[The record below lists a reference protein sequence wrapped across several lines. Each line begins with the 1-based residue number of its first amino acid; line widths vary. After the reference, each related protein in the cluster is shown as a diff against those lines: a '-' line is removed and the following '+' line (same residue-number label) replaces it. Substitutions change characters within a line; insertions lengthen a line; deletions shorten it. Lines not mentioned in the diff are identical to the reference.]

1 MLGYIL
7 RRCAMLIPVIF
18 GVVFIVFVMMY
29 VTPGDPARMVLG
41 EQAPQVDVD
50 NLRAEMGLDDPFLL
64 QFGRYVYN
72 AVVHADIGRS
82 YITKRPVWNELM
94 TAFPIT
100 LKLSALAMGIALLVG
115 IPCGIVTAVRQYS
128 IFDNIVTLFA
138 LIGISMPVF
147 WLGLLLILLFTVK
160 LAWLPPSGFDSI
172 QAMIMPAV
180 TLGLQSVAIIT
191 RMTRSSMLE
200 VVRQDYIRT
209 ARSKGQKESVVIR
222 KHALPNALVPVV
234 TIAGI
239 QFGILL
245 GGAVLTEIIF
255 SIPGLG
261 RLMVSS
267 IEMRDYPMVQ
277 GGVLFIALAFCLVNL
292 GVDLL
297 YAWLDPRIKSQY
309 T

>member
-1 MLGYIL
+1 
-7 RRCAMLIPVIF
+7 MLIPVIF
-18 GVVFIVFVMMY
+18 GVVFIVFVMLY
-29 VTPGDPARMVLG
+29 ITPGDPARMVLG
-41 EQAPQVDVD
+41 EQAPQADVD

-64 QFGRYVYN
+64 QFGRYVYK
-72 AVVHADIGRS
+72 AVAHGDIGRS
-82 YITKRPVWNELM
+82 YITKRPVIGEIM

-100 LKLSALAMGIALLVG
+100 LKLSAMAMGIALLVG
-115 IPCGIVTAVRQYS
+115 IPCGIVTAVKQYS

-147 WLGLLLILLFTVK
+147 WLGLLLILLFTVR
-160 LAWLPPSGFDSI
+160 LAWLPPSGFDSFD
-172 QAMIMPAV
+172 AMIMPAV

-277 GGVLFIALAFCLVNL
+277 GGVLLIAVAFCLVNL

>member
-7 RRCAMLIPVIF
+7 RRCAMLIPVIL
-18 GVVFIVFVMMY
+18 GVVFIVFALMY

-50 NLRAEMGLDDPFLL
+50 NLRAEMGLNDPFLL
-64 QFGRYVYN
+64 QFGRYVYK

-94 TAFPIT
+94 TAFPVT

-160 LAWLPPSGFDSI
+160 LGWLPPSGFDSV

-209 ARSKGQKESVVIR
+209 ARSKGQKESVVIW

-309 T
+309 S

>member
-7 RRCAMLIPVIF
+7 RRCAMLIPVIL

-41 EQAPQVDVD
+41 EQAPQEDVD
-50 NLRAEMGLDDPFLL
+50 NLRAEMGLDDPFLF
-64 QFGRYVYN
+64 QFGRYVYK
-72 AVVHADIGRS
+72 AVVHGDIGRS
-82 YITKRPVWNELM
+82 YITKRPVWDELM

-115 IPCGIVTAVRQYS
+115 IPCGIVTAVKQYS

-160 LAWLPPSGFDSI
+160 LAWLPPSGFDSLA
-172 QAMIMPAV
+172 AMVMPAV